1 MSCNCTRSPRLTAFA
16 TRISQEKN
24 MGMVKRLRLRSPTQ
38 PSGGVIPGTVYG
50 VFGPA
55 LVQQL
60 VGAANAQFL
69 TKGVVVAPAVPAGT
83 MEGRS
88 LLAPRSSRVS
98 SPVMISYGR
107 PEETS
112 MSGATVQL
120 LKNALTK
127 PSPGTCGED

>member
-50 VFGPA
+50 V
-55 LVQQL
+55 